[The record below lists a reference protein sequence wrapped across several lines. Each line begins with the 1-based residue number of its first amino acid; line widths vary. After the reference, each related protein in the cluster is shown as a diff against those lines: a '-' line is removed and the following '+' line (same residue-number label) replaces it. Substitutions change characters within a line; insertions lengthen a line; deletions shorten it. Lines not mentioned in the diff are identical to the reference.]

1 MRMTKEQK
9 KIFKRIARLG
19 GRARA
24 LAMSPEQ
31 RRAQAIKAITARWA
45 RVRAARAA
53 QAQAEQVRS

>member
-1 MRMTKEQK
+1 MRMTREQR

-31 RRAQAIKAITARWA
+31 RRAQALRAINMRWD

-53 QAQAEQVRS
+53 QAEGAKV